1 MTIPLKPDVPG
12 CTKKGGFYDTRDITY
27 LDNISLVAT
36 QPPFLIGY
44 APTVSTNQLE
54 EWLTQCFSKS
64 FVKTLNRGLLDGDS
78 FESIFERLVRQTN
91 SNTRLNLANVIA
103 RSAITTKLDTDNVV
117 IVHLGHNA
125 KKGHCEPNNT
135 NVQVLVTK
143 FLLALFK
150 YNKKVTLV
158 KFLLLHD
165 IMQTV
170 ISMIKQITELTYSMR
185 QHLFNQCLRQQR
197 KFCSELFILSFNGS
211 KYDLPLIVNFMYSF
225 SIKHPCKIETYKRGG
240 TIASVNISSR
250 KSSPFW
256 AQYITFKDVRN
267 LTDQGTSL
275 ELLGKRFGVPEK
287 FGKGTFPHSANCS
300 VRCVFIIFNYLV
312 YDIFTI
318 LIVAG

>member
-12 CTKKGGFYDTRDITY
+12 CTAGFYDAQDITY

-36 QPPFLIGY
+36 QQPFLIGY
-44 APTVSTNQLE
+44 APTVSTKQLDK
-54 EWLTQCFSKS
+54 WLTQCFSKQ
-64 FVKTLNRGLLDGDS
+64 FVKALNRGLRDGDS
-78 FESIFERLVRQTN
+78 FNSMFENLVTKTN
-91 SNTRLNLANVIA
+91 SNTRLNLANFVA
-103 RSAITTKLDTDNVV
+103 KSEITTKLDTDNVV
-117 IVHLGHNA
+117 IVHLGLND
-125 KKGHCEPNNT
+125 KKGVCEPNNT
-135 NVQVLVTK
+135 TVQGMVTK
-143 FLLALFK
+143 FLLALLK

-158 KFLLLHD
+158 KFILLHD

-170 ISMIKQITELTYSMR
+170 VSLIEQITELTSSLR

-211 KYDLPLIVNFMYSF
+211 KYDLPIIVNFMYSF

-240 TIASVNISSR
+240 CIASVNISSR

-256 AQYITFKDVRN
+256 AQYITFKDVRH

-275 ELLGKRFGVPEK
+275 ELLGKRFGVPEE

-300 VRCVFIIFNYLV
+300 VR
-312 YDIFTI
+312 
-318 LIVAG
+318 

>member
-12 CTKKGGFYDTRDITY
+12 CTAGFYDAQDITY

-36 QPPFLIGY
+36 QQPFLIGY
-44 APTVSTNQLE
+44 APTVSTKQLDK
-54 EWLTQCFSKS
+54 WLTQCFSKQ
-64 FVKTLNRGLLDGDS
+64 FVKALNRGLKNGDS
-78 FESIFERLVRQTN
+78 FNSMFENLVTKTN
-91 SNTRLNLANVIA
+91 SNTRLNLANFVA
-103 RSAITTKLDTDNVV
+103 KSEITTKLDTDNVV
-117 IVHLGHNA
+117 IVHLGLND
-125 KKGHCEPNNT
+125 KKGVCEPNNT
-135 NVQVLVTK
+135 TVQGMVTK
-143 FLLALFK
+143 FLLALLK

-158 KFLLLHD
+158 KFILLHD

-170 ISMIKQITELTYSMR
+170 VSLIEQITELTSSLR

-211 KYDLPLIVNFMYSF
+211 KYDLPIIVNFMYSF

-240 TIASVNISSR
+240 CIASVNISSR

-256 AQYITFKDVRN
+256 AQYITFKDVRH

-275 ELLGKRFGVPEK
+275 ELLGKRFGVPEE

-300 VRCVFIIFNYLV
+300 VR
-312 YDIFTI
+312 
-318 LIVAG
+318 